1 MTCVAEANARFVNI
15 SWSGFEDTNPQQKTS
30 SVAFSRGL
38 SQRQRSDYRQCAQ
51 DGKGLWINCIT
62 LPTLATLMSNDIPLK
77 QRSDLWQQCLARL
90 ERHVPLDE
98 LNTWIRPLRLDDA
111 QSRGI
116 SLHAPND
123 FVREQVQAQ
132 YLDMIRDFFAAHG
145 VARDAVVIGVGSR
158 PRQIQPK
165 TTQARQGS
173 AIGLDDRYRFA
184 SFVLG
189 NSNEL
194 AFAAA
199 SQVAQNPG
207 TVYNPLL
214 LYGSTGLGKTHL
226 LHAAG
231 HQIAEDNPG
240 ARVEYL
246 HSEKFVSE
254 MIQALR
260 RDGIDAFK
268 RRYRSVDTLLI
279 DDIQFFA
286 GKDRSQEEFFHTFN
300 SLLESRQQIILTC
313 DRYPK
318 EVDGIEARLRSRFG
332 WGLTVSIEPPD
343 FETRVAILQKKA
355 LERGLELDDSVTF
368 LIAKRMRS
376 NVRDLEGALN
386 SLIANARFSGRPI
399 DVEYTQEILRDVLAV
414 HDRMIT
420 IENIQK
426 AVADFYQLRVAD
438 LLSKRRTR
446 SIARPRQM
454 AMFLA
459 KSLTQ
464 HSLPEIGNAFG
475 GRDHTTVLHAC
486 RKIDSLCE
494 TDARLRDDRAR
505 LTRELSA

>member
-1 MTCVAEANARFVNI
+1 ME
-15 SWSGFEDTNPQQKTS
+15 
-30 SVAFSRGL
+30 
-38 SQRQRSDYRQCAQ
+38 
-51 DGKGLWINCIT
+51 
-62 LPTLATLMSNDIPLK
+62 
-77 QRSDLWQQCLARL
+77 LWQQCISRL
-90 ERHVPLDE
+90 EREVPLEE
-98 LNTWIRPLRLDDA
+98 LNTWIKPLRVGNASSEQVRL
-111 QSRGI
+111 S
-116 SLHAPND
+116 APND
-123 FVREQVQAQ
+123 FVREQVDAH
-132 YLDMIRDFFAAHG
+132 YLEMIRDFFAGHGYERTAILIEVGQQANRDSAAAKPANGKAH
-145 VARDAVVIGVGSR
+145 
-158 PRQIQPK
+158 
-165 TTQARQGS
+165 
-173 AIGLDDRYRFA
+173 GLDDRYRFA
-184 SFVLG
+184 NFVLG

-199 SQVAQNPG
+199 SQVAKNPG
-207 TVYNPLL
+207 TAYNPLL

-231 HQIAEDNPG
+231 HLIAEASPG
-240 ARVEYL
+240 ARVMYL
-246 HSEKFVSE
+246 HSERFVSE

-260 RDGIDAFK
+260 RDSIDAFK

-300 SLLESRQQIILTC
+300 TLLESRQQIILTC

-318 EVDGIEARLRSRFG
+318 EVDGLEARLRSRFG

-355 LERGLELDDSVTF
+355 LERGLELDDSVSF

-399 DVEYTQEILRDVLAV
+399 DLDYTQEILRDVLAV

-426 AVADFYQLRVAD
+426 VVADFYQLRVAD

-459 KSLTQ
+459 KSLTE

-494 TDARLRDDRAR
+494 TDGRLREERAR
-505 LTRELSA
+505 LTRELSS

>member
-1 MTCVAEANARFVNI
+1 
-15 SWSGFEDTNPQQKTS
+15 
-30 SVAFSRGL
+30 
-38 SQRQRSDYRQCAQ
+38 
-51 DGKGLWINCIT
+51 
-62 LPTLATLMSNDIPLK
+62 MSNQPSQPNSAHLT
-77 QRSDLWQQCLARL
+77 QEGRESLWLACLARL
-90 ERHVPLDE
+90 EHHVPLE
-98 LNTWIRPLRLDDA
+98 EINTWIKPLRLSDTS
-111 QSRGI
+111 QLGF
-116 SLHAPND
+116 SLDAPND
-123 FVREQVQAQ
+123 FVCDQVSAQ
-132 YLDMIRDFFAAHG
+132 YLPMIQEFLAHHG
-145 VARDAVVIGVGSR
+145 YTADQVRVRVGEKTRPTVVSGSE
-158 PRQIQPK
+158 RQRAGESD
-165 TTQARQGS
+165 T
-173 AIGLDDRYRFA
+173 LDDRYNFDN
-184 SFVLG
+184 FVLG
-189 NSNEL
+189 KSNEL

-199 SQVAQNPG
+199 KQVAQNPG

-231 HQIAEDNPG
+231 RFIAQQNPS
-240 ARVEYL
+240 AQVIYL

-268 RRYRSVDTLLI
+268 RRYRSADALLI

-300 SLLESRQQIILTC
+300 TLLESRQQIILTC

-318 EVDGIEARLRSRFG
+318 EVNGIEARLRSRFG

-343 FETRVAILQKKA
+343 FETRVAILQSKA
-355 LERGLELDDSVTF
+355 TDRGLDLADSVSF
-368 LIAKRMRS
+368 LIAKRIRS

-386 SLIANARFSGRPI
+386 SLIANARFSGRTI
-399 DVEYTQEILRDVLAV
+399 DLDYTQEILRDVLAV
-414 HDRMIT
+414 HDRLIT

-426 AVADFYQLRVAD
+426 LVADFYQLRVAD

-454 AMFLA
+454 AMYLA
-459 KSLTQ
+459 KQLTE

-486 RKIDSLCE
+486 RKIKALCE
-494 TDARLRDDRAR
+494 TDGRLREERSR
-505 LTRELSA
+505 LMRELTS